1 MGRQTRLRVRDE
13 QRRFCFDGSS
23 SIPTPSRRSR
33 SVLFALSIANSDERN
48 NTASKLKIQ
57 NWISFIKM
65 VHGCPKASLLT
76 YCIHCKLRHLASFVR
91 VMVDQMLSKNQDISG
106 YASAELALGEDAR
119 KIHFPS

>member
-65 VHGCPKASLLT
+65 GHGCPKASLRLHIV
-76 YCIHCKLRHLASFVR
+76 YIVSYVILL
-91 VMVDQMLSKNQDISG
+91 
-106 YASAELALGEDAR
+106 
-119 KIHFPS
+119 PSSE